1 MTHSVLTHFGACDGR
16 FSDEQVFEVL
26 REGEAGGQS
35 TADLCAAHGITIP
48 MYCVWKAKYR
58 RLSLDDL
65 RAVRR
70 RADRRA
76 RLRLA
81 GAVVGAIGLAV
92 VGPGVLLVS
101 GRDAPAA
108 QAAQTPP
115 VASSSDSAAVGPLPQ
130 PRPPAARVPVPDAAT
145 SAADATQRRPSP
157 VAVRSPGSAPAA
169 APAVS
174 SGSTGAATAPAPVAP
189 PATGERYAVQVA
201 AAQSPAEAQALVRR
215 LGDAGHQA
223 YVLSIT
229 VGTSEH
235 FRVRVGPFESQREAD
250 ERARTLARNGFPG
263 AWVAR

>member
-92 VGPGVLLVS
+92 VGPAVLLVS

-115 VASSSDSAAVGPLPQ
+115 VASSSDSAEVGPLPQ
-130 PRPPAARVPVPDAAT
+130 TRPPAEPVPVPHAAT
-145 SAADATQRRPSP
+145 SAADATQRRPS
-157 VAVRSPGSAPAA
+157 VAVPSPGSAPAA

-174 SGSTGAATAPAPVAP
+174 SGSTGAASAPAPVAP

-201 AAQSPAEAQALVRR
+201 AAQSLAEAQALVRR

-235 FRVRVGPFESQREAD
+235 FRVRVGPFESQREAE
-250 ERARTLARNGFPG
+250 ERARSLARNGFPG